1 MSARSTLARARSRAA
16 ISLIALASAS
26 AASIVGLPASAVAKA
41 RPNVNFVGTWAVSG
55 GAGFTITS
63 ENRRT
68 GACSGRSALSKSG
81 YKLVA
86 CHVAGNRYGFVITYG
101 PSYRSTNTG
110 VITGNRLAGTF
121 HDTNGTKESYKAVRH
136 HR

>member
-1 MSARSTLARARSRAA
+1 MSAQSTLVRARCRAA
-16 ISLIALASAS
+16 ISLIALTTAT
-26 AASIVGLPASAVAKA
+26 AASILVLPASAVAKA
-41 RPNVNFVGTWAVSG
+41 RPNVNFLGTWAVSG

-68 GACSGRSALSKSG
+68 GACSGASALSKSG
-81 YKLVA
+81 YKLVS
-86 CHVAGNRYGFVITYG
+86 CHVAGHRYGFVITYG
-101 PSYRSTNTG
+101 PGYRSTNTG

-121 HDTNGTKESYKAVRH
+121 HDTNGTKESYTAVRR